1 MITDN
6 APNKLAPLADFAPRF
21 GTVDEIIDA
30 LIEMGSIRM
39 VEPGMVELDHALQC
53 AAELKLIRPNDLEL
67 QVAGLVHDI
76 CHGRCHIRDHGEAG
90 SEAVRDV
97 FGTRVAELVR
107 LHIDAKRY
115 LVAVD
120 QTYRSK
126 LSAVSIETLAL
137 QGGGL
142 SPGQIAAFEASPYA
156 EDACLLRIAD
166 EAAKVAG
173 REVQGLE
180 TWIETLK
187 SLALTAQ

>member
-1 MITDN
+1 MITDA
-6 APNKLAPLADFAPRF
+6 APNKLEPLADFATRF
-21 GTVDEIIDA
+21 ETVDQVIDA
-30 LIEMGSIRM
+30 LIEMGSIAM
-39 VEPGMVELDHALQC
+39 IEPGMVELDHALQC
-53 AAELKLIRPNDLEL
+53 AAELKLIRPDDLEL

-115 LVAVD
+115 LVEVD

-126 LSAVSIETLAL
+126 LSAVSIQTLAL

-173 REVQGLE
+173 REVPGLE

-187 SLALTAQ
+187 SVARSAQ

>member
-1 MITDN
+1 MITDS
-6 APNKLAPLADFAPRF
+6 APSKLAPLADFATRF

-39 VEPGMVELDHALQC
+39 IEPGMVELDHALQC
-53 AAELKLIRPNDLEL
+53 AAELRLIRPNDLEL

-173 REVQGLE
+173 REVPGLA

-187 SLALTAQ
+187 SVARTAQ